1 MKKSRSSLLIGVT
14 GGIAGGKTTVAD
26 MLKELG
32 AHLIDFD
39 VLARQ
44 VVEPGK
50 PAWKEIVDYF
60 GGQVLNEDNC
70 LDRKRLSTIVF
81 QDFEK
86 RKKLERITHP
96 RIHEAFERQAIE
108 IEAKHPRAIIQVVV
122 PLLFEVKMQDL
133 FHKILLVY
141 LPSEKQ
147 IERLCARD
155 GISRR
160 EAANILQAQ
169 LPIDEKVKYADFII
183 NNANSLEETREQVE
197 KLWESLK
204 TLQRKRLA

>member
-1 MKKSRSSLLIGVT
+1 MT
-14 GGIAGGKTTVAD
+14 GGIAGGKTTVAN

-60 GGQVLNEDNC
+60 GEQVLNEDNG

-81 QDFEK
+81 QDFQK
-86 RKKLERITHP
+86 RKKLEDITEP
-96 RIHEAFERQAIE
+96 KTSGKPGTSRYM
-108 IEAKHPRAIIQVVV
+108 IEAKRPRAIIQVVV
-122 PLLFEVKMQDL
+122 PLLFEVKMQYL

-147 IERLCARD
+147 IERLCERD

-204 TLQRKRLA
+204 ILQRNRLT